1 MGAEQGIAPNG
12 RDDSSSLLD
21 YVEIVRRRKWL
32 VVQALVVVP
41 LVAVVVSLQ
50 QSPLWS
56 ATASD
61 LFNGQSLAATLAG
74 TSDPAAGQD
83 PARVLQTQAD
93 LAKSNTVARLALR
106 TAHVRGMTPLDFLE
120 RCSVAAHSDANLI
133 DFTCTVGNA
142 PRASTLA
149 TAYARAYIDY
159 RRRLDTTA
167 LEKARANYE
176 RRIKELE
183 RRGQTNTQLYASFVD
198 KEQQLATQQELQTS
212 NASLARV
219 AGVAEKGRPRP

>member
-106 TAHVRGMTPLDFLE
+106 RAGTHRTTPYEFLQA
-120 RCSVAAHSDANLI
+120 CSVSAHSDANLL
-133 DFTCTVGNA
+133 DFTCTDANA
-142 PRASTLA
+142 RRASTLA
-149 TAYARAYIDY
+149 TAYARAFIDY
-159 RRRLDTTA
+159 RRTLDTSA

-176 RRIKELE
+176 RRIKQLE
-183 RRGQTNTQLYASFVD
+183 RRGQTNPQLD
-198 KEQQLATQQELQTS
+198 
-212 NASLARV
+212 
-219 AGVAEKGRPRP
+219 P